1 MKPVIAL
8 VGRPNV
14 GKSTLFNRLT
24 KTRDALVADMPGV
37 TRDRQYG
44 DGIVGDRPYIVID
57 TGGLSG
63 EDEGIDTL
71 MQSQVYQ
78 AMQEA
83 NIILFLV
90 DGRGGMTGHDQTIA
104 QKLRSLGKEI
114 IVLVNKAEGMNEDV
128 VESDF
133 YSLGLGQPYAISAS
147 HGDGIAPLM
156 EELLA
161 EIPQD
166 NNAES
171 DEGSSA
177 ASGIKLAIVGRP
189 NVGKSTLINRL
200 MGEERVVAF
209 DLPGTTR
216 DSIFIPF
223 ERDGQRYTFIDTAGV
238 RRRSRVKE
246 TIEKFSIIKAL
257 QAIESA
263 HVVILM
269 LDAHEGI
276 TDQDLHLLS
285 YVLDT
290 GRALIIAINKWD
302 GMTKDAR
309 EFVKEQL
316 ERRLPFLDYA
326 KYHYISALHGSGVGL
341 LYNSVDKAYES
352 AMKRHQPAKLS
363 SLLEEAVQM
372 HQPPLAR
379 GRRIKLRYA
388 HQGGQNP
395 PLIVIHGSQT
405 EHIPESYKRYL
416 MNSFRKWLKLEATPI
431 RLEFKNSSNPYRGT
445 RRNNDKTKQL
455 MVKRHRQTKNMAK
468 KYSGKKNKRTN
479 RQ

>member
-24 KTRDALVADMPGV
+24 KTRDALVADIPGV

-44 DGIVGDRPYIVID
+44 DGKVGDRPYIVID

-63 EDEGIDTL
+63 EDAGIETL

-78 AMQEA
+78 AMKEA

-90 DGRGGMTGHDQTIA
+90 DGRGGITGHDQTIA
-104 QKLRSLGKEI
+104 QHLRQLGKEI
-114 IVLVNKAEGMNEDV
+114 IVLVNKTEGMNEDM
-128 VESDF
+128 VEADF
-133 YSLGLGQPYAISAS
+133 YTLGLGQPYAISAS

-161 EIPQD
+161 EIPETD
-166 NNAES
+166 
-171 DEGSSA
+171 DEEPETD
-177 ASGIKLAIVGRP
+177 SGIKLAIVGRP

-200 MGEERVVAF
+200 MGEQRVVAF
-209 DLPGTTR
+209 DMPGTTR

-238 RRRSRVKE
+238 RRRSRIKE

-269 LDAHEGI
+269 LDAHEGL

-285 YVLDT
+285 FVLDK
-290 GRALIIAINKWD
+290 GRALIVAINKWD
-302 GMTKDAR
+302 GMSQDGR
-309 EFVKEQL
+309 EFVKDQL
-316 ERRLPFLDYA
+316 ERRLPYLDYA

-341 LYNSVDKAYES
+341 LYDSVNKAYES
-352 AMKRHQPAKLS
+352 AMKKHQAAKLT

-379 GRRIKLRYA
+379 GRRVKLRYA

-395 PLIVIHGSQT
+395 PIIVIHGNQT
-405 EHIPESYKRYL
+405 DYIPEAYKRYL
-416 MNSFRKWLKLEATPI
+416 INSFRKWLKLVATPI

-445 RRNNDKTKQL
+445 RRNNDKTQAIL
-455 MVKRHRQTKNMAK
+455 AKRHRHTKNMAK
-468 KYSGKKNKRTN
+468 KFGGKKNKRTN
-479 RQ
+479 R

>member
-1 MKPVIAL
+1 MRPVIAL

-24 KTRDALVADMPGV
+24 RTRDALVADMPGV

-44 DGIVGDRPYIVID
+44 DGKVGDRPYIVID

-63 EDEGIDTL
+63 EDVGIDSL

-78 AMQEA
+78 AMKEA

-90 DGRGGMTGHDQTIA
+90 DGRGGITGHDQSIA
-104 QKLRSLGKEI
+104 QHLRQLGKEI
-114 IVLVNKAEGMNEDV
+114 IILVNKTEGMNEDM
-128 VESDF
+128 VEAEF
-133 YSLGLGQPYAISAS
+133 YALGLGQPYAISSS
-147 HGDGIAPLM
+147 HGDGIDPLM

-161 EIPQD
+161 EIPAGD
-166 NNAES
+166 DES
-171 DEGSSA
+171 EPKG
-177 ASGIKLAIVGRP
+177 GIKLAIVGRP

-200 MGEERVVAF
+200 MGEERVVVF
-209 DLPGTTR
+209 DMPGTTR

-223 ERDGQRYTFIDTAGV
+223 ERDGRHYTFIDTAGV
-238 RRRSRVKE
+238 RRRSRIKE

-263 HVVILM
+263 NVVILM
-269 LDAHEGI
+269 LDAHEGL
-276 TDQDLHLLS
+276 TDQDMHLLS
-285 YVLDT
+285 FVIDK
-290 GRALIIAINKWD
+290 GRALIVAINKWD
-302 GMTKDAR
+302 GMSRDGR
-309 EFVKEQL
+309 DFVKEQI
-316 ERRLPFLDYA
+316 ERRLPYLDYA

-341 LYNSVDKAYES
+341 LYDSVDKAYES
-352 AMKRHQPAKLS
+352 AMQQHQASRLTE
-363 SLLEEAVQM
+363 LLQDAVQI

-395 PLIVIHGSQT
+395 PIIVIHGTQT

-416 MNSFRKWLKLEATPI
+416 VNQFRKWLKLEATPI
-431 RLEFKNSSNPYRGT
+431 QLEFNNSVNPFRGT
-445 RRNNDKTKQL
+445 RRNNAKTKQVL
-455 MVKRHRQTKNMAK
+455 EKRHRQTKHMARK
-468 KYSGKKNKRTN
+468 FGGKKNKRTKGDGHHH
-479 RQ
+479 

>member
-24 KTRDALVADMPGV
+24 RTRDALVADMPGV

-44 DGIVGDRPYIVID
+44 DGKVGDRPYIVID

-63 EDEGIDTL
+63 EDAGIETL

-78 AMQEA
+78 AMKEA
-83 NIILFLV
+83 DIILFLV
-90 DGRGGMTGHDQTIA
+90 DGRGGITGHDQTIS
-104 QKLRSLGKEI
+104 QQLRQLGKEI
-114 IVLVNKAEGMNEDV
+114 IVLVNKTEGMNEDL

-133 YSLGLGQPYAISAS
+133 YALGLGQPYAVSAS
-147 HGDGIAPLM
+147 HGDGIVLLM

-161 EIPQD
+161 EIPEEVDQ
-166 NNAES
+166 ET
-171 DEGSSA
+171 DEDSYEK
-177 ASGIKLAIVGRP
+177 SGIKLAIVGRP

-200 MGEERVVAF
+200 MGEERLVAF
-209 DLPGTTR
+209 DMPGTTR

-269 LDAHEGI
+269 LDAHEGL

-285 YVLDT
+285 YVLDK
-290 GRALIIAINKWD
+290 GRALIVAINKWD
-302 GMTKDAR
+302 GMSQDGR
-309 EFVKEQL
+309 QFVKEQL
-316 ERRLPFLDYA
+316 ERRLPYLDYA

-341 LYNSVDKAYES
+341 LYQSVDKAYES
-352 AMKRHQPAKLS
+352 AMKQHQASKLTT
-363 SLLEEAVQM
+363 LLEEAVQM
-372 HQPPLAR
+372 HQPPMAR

-395 PLIVIHGSQT
+395 PLIVIHGNQT
-405 EHIPESYKRYL
+405 EHIPEAYKRYL
-416 MNSFRKWLKLEATPI
+416 VNSFRKWLKLEATPI
-431 RLEFKNSSNPYRGT
+431 RLEFKNSSNPFRNT
-445 RRNNDKTKQL
+445 RRNNEKTQKVL
-455 MVKRHRQTKNMAK
+455 ERKHRHTKHMARK
-468 KYSGKKNKRTN
+468 FGGKKNKRTN
-479 RQ
+479 R